1 MNSLRL
7 AILLTISLTTSMV
20 LSLPATAEVCLD
32 RQLGD
37 SNGYLDSIV
46 ANQNYLV
53 VGESTTNRV
62 VIYRR
67 AKSGQWNR
75 FRTISPPADSFF
87 STISYGFGRSVA
99 LSGDTLVIGAYAQ
112 GSRLLGPKP
121 QIYPFQP
128 PGNETF
134 AGAVYR
140 TQVSSNAPLQRIDR
154 PNTNELAG
162 FSITA
167 DQGKIAFTVSTLAP
181 DGKIAG
187 RTVVLSGSQ
196 QRSLPISGELAI
208 SKNRLVVG
216 SSGTNLRQSQISIF
230 DLDKSNLAPQTIQI
244 PIRIAGINLTDK
256 FIVVT
261 ENKYAYST
269 VQSDFRTLIL
279 DIPNLS
285 RTFLDGIGQVSTAG
299 NLLVRSHSASPD
311 NEVGG
316 KIEFFDLSATSP
328 KLIRKQDAEIHSTF
342 LTKDFLFAS
351 ISRNG
356 LAKICITPR
365 SEIL

>member
-7 AILLTISLTTSMV
+7 VMLLIISLTTSV
-20 LSLPATAEVCLD
+20 ILPRPAAAEVCLD

-87 STISYGFGRSVA
+87 STIYGFGRSVA

-112 GSRLLGPKP
+112 GSRLSGPKP

-128 PGNETF
+128 PGNVTF

-162 FSITA
+162 FSIAA
-167 DQGKIAFTVSTLAP
+167 DRGKIAFTVSTLAP
-181 DGKIAG
+181 DGKISG

-269 VQSDFRTLIL
+269 VQRDFRTLIL
-279 DIPNLS
+279 DIPTLS
-285 RTFLDGIGQVSTAG
+285 HTFLDGIGHVSTAG

-342 LTKDFLFAS
+342 LTKDFLFMS
-351 ISRNG
+351 VSRNG
-356 LAKICITPR
+356 VAKICITPR